1 MNRRLLLE
9 RDFLL
14 FDAWDALSKSGDD
27 LNAPSVCFRKIAGI
41 GITLSVYGNPGISD
55 LTGDRTIE
63 DMEVWCGDSDITNG
77 LPESFLQTLVHE
89 ALENV

>member
-1 MNRRLLLE
+1 MKRRLLLE

-14 FDAWDALSKSGDD
+14 FDAWDALQNLTIPPQPDQLRFNKKSG
-27 LNAPSVCFRKIAGI
+27 V

-55 LTGDRTIE
+55 LTGEKTIE
-63 DMEVWCGDSDITNG
+63 DMEVWWGDSDITNG